1 MAKTLIILSTA
12 EKPKLLTGLMYAINA
27 AKHGWLDEVRVVFFG
42 PAEGLLAE
50 DSEVAETALA
60 LPDSAHPTACR
71 AVADREGIS
80 EPIEVGGIPLENVGP
95 PISAMINEGWTPLV
109 F

>member
-12 EKPKLLTGLMYAINA
+12 EKPKLLTGLMYAVNA
-27 AKHGWLDEVRVVFFG
+27 ARNGWLDEVRVVFFG

-50 DSEVAETALA
+50 DREVADTALA
-60 LPDSAHPTACR
+60 LPEAVHPTACR
-71 AVADREGIS
+71 AVADREGLAAA
-80 EPIEVGGIPLENVGP
+80 IENRGIPLENVGP
-95 PISAMINEGWTPLV
+95 PISQMINAGWVPLV

>member
-12 EKPKLLTGLMYAINA
+12 EKPKLLTGLMYAVNA
-27 AKHGWLDEVRVVFFG
+27 ARNGWLDEVRVVFFG

-50 DSEVAETALA
+50 DAEVAETALA
-60 LPDSAHPTACR
+60 LPDSAQPTACR
-71 AVADREGIS
+71 AVADREGLAAA
-80 EPIEVGGIPLENVGP
+80 IEDHGIPLENVGP
-95 PISAMINEGWTPLV
+95 PISQMINAGWTPLV

>member
-12 EKPKLLTGLMYAINA
+12 EKPKLMTGLMYALNA
-27 AKHGWLDEVRVVFFG
+27 AKQGWLDGVRVVFFG

-50 DSEVAETALA
+50 DREVADTALA
-60 LPDSAHPTACR
+60 LPDSVHTTACR
-71 AVADREGIS
+71 AVADREGIG
-80 EPIEVGGIPLENVGP
+80 EAIEKGGIPLENVGP
-95 PISAMINEGWTPLV
+95 PISELINAGWVPLV